1 MKSNSVKIYLLIFTI
16 NLVNADSVKFGLG
29 SCLDQDYPQPIWN
42 SIEKEELDYFVFLG
56 DNVYGDSPFGN
67 LRKMKRAYDKQK
79 KVLPSFLN
87 ELEVYAIWDD
97 HDYGLNDGGS
107 DYKNK
112 IDAEKLFLDFWEIP
126 QNDPRHKRQGI
137 YFSTDKIFFNKKFK
151 LIFLDTRFFRSK
163 LLGEKGGYVSNIND
177 SATILGKNQWQWLEK
192 ELNTEFD
199 FLIIFSSIQIIPMDH
214 PYEKW
219 SNFPNDRSKLLGILD
234 KHKDKAILFTG
245 DRHRSGI
252 YKKDGIIE
260 ITASSLNKP
269 GSLFTETDKY
279 LIGETYPEENYALFK
294 ISKNQIEVQIK
305 NVNGEILN
313 SIDLDYL

>member
-1 MKSNSVKIYLLIFTI
+1 MKNNSVKIYLLIFAI
-16 NLVNADSVKFGLG
+16 NIANADSVKFGLG

-42 SIEKEELDYFVFLG
+42 SIEKEELDYFIFLG

-87 ELEVYAIWDD
+87 DLEVYAIWDD

-112 IDAEKLFLDFWEIP
+112 IDAEKLFLDFWEIS
-126 QNDPRHKRQGI
+126 QNDPRHNREGI
-137 YFSTDKIFFNKKFK
+137 YFSTEKIFFDKKFK

-163 LLGEKGGYVSNIND
+163 LLGEKGGYISNTND
-177 SATILGKNQWQWLEK
+177 NATILGKNQWLWLEN

-219 SNFPNDRSKLLGILD
+219 SNFPKDRSKLLGMLD
-234 KHKDKAILFTG
+234 KHRGKTILFSG

-252 YKKDGIIE
+252 YKKDGIFE

-269 GSLFTETDKY
+269 GSLFNETDKF
-279 LIGETYPEENYALFK
+279 LIGETYPEENYALFE
-294 ISKNQIEVQIK
+294 IYENQIDVQIK
-305 NVNGEILN
+305 NLNGENLN
-313 SIDLDYL
+313 SISLNY

>member
-1 MKSNSVKIYLLIFTI
+1 LKSNSVKIYLLILAI
-16 NLVNADSVKFGLG
+16 NVVNADSVKFGLG

-42 SIEKEELDYFVFLG
+42 SIEKEELDYFIFLG
-56 DNVYGDSPFGN
+56 DNVYGDSPFGD

-87 ELEVYAIWDD
+87 DLEVYAIWDD

-112 IDAEKLFLDFWEIP
+112 IDAEKLFLDFWEIS
-126 QNDPRHKRQGI
+126 QNDPRHKREGI
-137 YFSTDKIFFNKKFK
+137 YFSTEKIFFDKKFK

-163 LLGEKGGYVSNIND
+163 LLGEKGGYISNTND
-177 SATILGKNQWQWLEK
+177 NATILGKNQWLWLEN

-219 SNFPNDRSKLLGILD
+219 SNFPKDRSKLLGMLD
-234 KHKDKAILFTG
+234 KHRGKTILFSG
-245 DRHRSGI
+245 DRHRSGM
-252 YKKDGIIE
+252 YKKDGIFE

-269 GSLFTETDKY
+269 GSLFNETDKF
-279 LIGETYPEENYALFK
+279 LIGETYPEENYALFE
-294 ISKNQIEVQIK
+294 IYENQIDVQIK
-305 NVNGEILN
+305 NLNGENLN
-313 SIDLDYL
+313 SISLNY

>member
-1 MKSNSVKIYLLIFTI
+1 MKNNSVKIYLLIFAI
-16 NLVNADSVKFGLG
+16 NIANADSVKFGLG

-42 SIEKEELDYFVFLG
+42 SIEKEELDYFIFLG

-87 ELEVYAIWDD
+87 DLEVYAIWDD

-112 IDAEKLFLDFWEIP
+112 IDAEKLFLDFWEIS
-126 QNDPRHKRQGI
+126 QNDPRHKREGI
-137 YFSTDKIFFNKKFK
+137 YFSTEKIFFDKKFK

-163 LLGEKGGYVSNIND
+163 LLGEKGGYISNTND
-177 SATILGKNQWQWLEK
+177 NATILGKNQWLWLEN

-219 SNFPNDRSKLLGILD
+219 SNFPKDRSKLLGMLD
-234 KHKDKAILFTG
+234 KHRGKTILFSG
-245 DRHRSGI
+245 DRHRSGM
-252 YKKDGIIE
+252 YKKDGIFE

-269 GSLFTETDKY
+269 GSLFNETDKF
-279 LIGETYPEENYALFK
+279 LIGETYPEENYALFE
-294 ISKNQIEVQIK
+294 IYENQIDVQIK
-305 NVNGEILN
+305 NLNGENLN
-313 SIDLDYL
+313 SISLNY

>member
-1 MKSNSVKIYLLIFTI
+1 MKSNSVKIYLLILAI
-16 NLVNADSVKFGLG
+16 NVVNADSVKFGLG

-42 SIEKEELDYFVFLG
+42 SIEKEELDYFIFLG
-56 DNVYGDSPFGN
+56 DNVYGDSPFGD

-87 ELEVYAIWDD
+87 DLEVYAIWDD

-112 IDAEKLFLDFWEIP
+112 IDAEKLFLDFWEIS
-126 QNDPRHKRQGI
+126 QNDPRHKREGI
-137 YFSTDKIFFNKKFK
+137 YFSTEKIFFDKKFK

-163 LLGEKGGYVSNIND
+163 LLGEKGGYISNTND
-177 SATILGKNQWQWLEK
+177 NATILGKNQWLWLEN

-219 SNFPNDRSKLLGILD
+219 SNFPKDRSKLLGMLD
-234 KHKDKAILFTG
+234 KHRGKTILFSG

-252 YKKDGIIE
+252 YKKDGIFE

-269 GSLFTETDKY
+269 GSLFNETDKF
-279 LIGETYPEENYALFK
+279 LIGETYPEENYALFE
-294 ISKNQIEVQIK
+294 IYENQIDVQIK
-305 NVNGEILN
+305 NLNGENLN
-313 SIDLDYL
+313 SISLNY

>member
-1 MKSNSVKIYLLIFTI
+1 MKSNSVKIYLLIFAI
-16 NLVNADSVKFGLG
+16 NIANADSVKFGLG

-42 SIEKEELDYFVFLG
+42 SIEKEELDYFIFLG

-87 ELEVYAIWDD
+87 DLEVYAIWDD
-97 HDYGLNDGGS
+97 HDFGINDGGS

-112 IDAEKLFLDFWEIP
+112 IDAEKLFLDFWEIS
-126 QNDPRHKRQGI
+126 QNDPRHKREGI
-137 YFSTDKIFFNKKFK
+137 YFSTEKIFFDKKFK

-163 LLGEKGGYVSNIND
+163 LLEEKGGYISNTKDN
-177 SATILGKNQWQWLEK
+177 ATILGKNQWKWLVD
-192 ELNTEFD
+192 ELNTQFD

-219 SNFPNDRSKLLGILD
+219 SNFPNERSKLLDVLNKFRD
-234 KHKDKAILFTG
+234 KTILFSG

-252 YKKDGIIE
+252 YKKDGIFE

-269 GSLFTETDKY
+269 GSLFNETDKF
-279 LIGETYPEENYALFK
+279 LIGETYPEENYALFE
-294 ISKNQIEVQIK
+294 IYENQIDVQIK
-305 NVNGEILN
+305 NLNGENLN
-313 SIDLDYL
+313 SISLNY

>member
-1 MKSNSVKIYLLIFTI
+1 MKNNSVKIYLLIFAI
-16 NLVNADSVKFGLG
+16 NIANADSVKFGLG

-42 SIEKEELDYFVFLG
+42 SIEKEELDYFIFLG

-87 ELEVYAIWDD
+87 DLEVYAIWDD

-112 IDAEKLFLDFWEIP
+112 IDAEKLFLDFWEIS
-126 QNDPRHKRQGI
+126 QNDPRHKREGI
-137 YFSTDKIFFNKKFK
+137 YFSTEKIFFDKKFK

-163 LLGEKGGYVSNIND
+163 LLGEKGGYISNTND
-177 SATILGKNQWQWLEK
+177 NATILGKNQWLWLEN

-219 SNFPNDRSKLLGILD
+219 SNFPKDRSKLLGMLD
-234 KHKDKAILFTG
+234 KHRGKTILFSG

-252 YKKDGIIE
+252 YKKDGIFE

-269 GSLFTETDKY
+269 GSLFNETDKF
-279 LIGETYPEENYALFK
+279 LIGETYPEENYALFE
-294 ISKNQIEVQIK
+294 IYENQIDVQIK
-305 NVNGEILN
+305 NLNGENLN
-313 SIDLDYL
+313 SISLNY

>member
-1 MKSNSVKIYLLIFTI
+1 MKNNSVKIYLLIFAI
-16 NLVNADSVKFGLG
+16 NIANADSVKFGLG

-42 SIEKEELDYFVFLG
+42 SIEKEELDYFIFLG
-56 DNVYGDSPFGN
+56 DNVYGDSPFGD

-87 ELEVYAIWDD
+87 DLEVYAIWDD

-112 IDAEKLFLDFWEIP
+112 IDAEKLFLDFWEIS
-126 QNDPRHKRQGI
+126 QNDPRHKREGI
-137 YFSTDKIFFNKKFK
+137 YFSTEKIFFDKKFK

-163 LLGEKGGYVSNIND
+163 LLGEKGGYISNTND
-177 SATILGKNQWQWLEK
+177 NATILGKNQWLWLEN

-219 SNFPNDRSKLLGILD
+219 SNFPKDRSKLLGMLD
-234 KHKDKAILFTG
+234 KHRGKTILFSG

-252 YKKDGIIE
+252 YKKDGIFE

-269 GSLFTETDKY
+269 GSLFNETDKF
-279 LIGETYPEENYALFK
+279 LIGETYPEENYALFE
-294 ISKNQIEVQIK
+294 IYENQIDVQIK
-305 NVNGEILN
+305 NLNGENLN
-313 SIDLDYL
+313 SISLNY

>member
-1 MKSNSVKIYLLIFTI
+1 MKNNSVKIYLLIFAI
-16 NLVNADSVKFGLG
+16 NIANADSVKFGLG

-42 SIEKEELDYFVFLG
+42 SIEKEELDYFIFLG

-87 ELEVYAIWDD
+87 DLEVYAIWDD

-112 IDAEKLFLDFWEIP
+112 IDAEKLFLDFWEIS
-126 QNDPRHKRQGI
+126 QNDPRHKREGI
-137 YFSTDKIFFNKKFK
+137 YFSTEKIFFDKKFK

-163 LLGEKGGYVSNIND
+163 LLGEKGGYISNTND
-177 SATILGKNQWQWLEK
+177 DATILGKNQWLWLEN

-219 SNFPNDRSKLLGILD
+219 SNFPKDRSKLLGMLD
-234 KHKDKAILFTG
+234 KHRGKTILFSG

-252 YKKDGIIE
+252 YKKDGIFE

-269 GSLFTETDKY
+269 GSLFNETDKF
-279 LIGETYPEENYALFK
+279 LIGETYPEENYALFE
-294 ISKNQIEVQIK
+294 IYENQIDVQIK
-305 NVNGEILN
+305 NLNGENLN
-313 SIDLDYL
+313 SISLNY

>member
-1 MKSNSVKIYLLIFTI
+1 MKNNSVKICLLIFAI
-16 NLVNADSVKFGLG
+16 NIVNADSVKFGLG

-42 SIEKEELDYFVFLG
+42 SIEKEELDYFIFLG

-87 ELEVYAIWDD
+87 DLEVYAIWDD

-112 IDAEKLFLDFWEIP
+112 IDAEKLFLDFWEIS
-126 QNDPRHKRQGI
+126 QNDPRHKREGI
-137 YFSTDKIFFNKKFK
+137 YFSTEKIFFDKKFK

-163 LLGEKGGYVSNIND
+163 LLGEKGGYISNTND
-177 SATILGKNQWQWLEK
+177 NATILGKNQWLWLED

-219 SNFPNDRSKLLGILD
+219 SNFPNERSKLLGVLNKFRD
-234 KHKDKAILFTG
+234 KTILFSG

-252 YKKDGIIE
+252 YEKDGIFE

-269 GSLFTETDKY
+269 GSLFNETDKF
-279 LIGETYPEENYALFK
+279 LIGETYPEVNYALFE
-294 ISKNQIEVQIK
+294 ISGNKIEVQIK
-305 NVNGEILN
+305 NLNGEILN
-313 SIDLDYL
+313 SIGLNH

>member
-1 MKSNSVKIYLLIFTI
+1 MKNNSVKIYLLIFAI
-16 NLVNADSVKFGLG
+16 NIANADSVKFGLG

-42 SIEKEELDYFVFLG
+42 SIEKEELDYFIFLG

-67 LRKMKRAYDKQK
+67 LKKMKRAYDKQK

-87 ELEVYAIWDD
+87 DLEVYAIWDD

-112 IDAEKLFLDFWEIP
+112 IDAEKLFLDFWEIS
-126 QNDPRHKRQGI
+126 QNDPRHKREGI
-137 YFSTDKIFFNKKFK
+137 YFSTEKIFFDKKFK

-163 LLGEKGGYVSNIND
+163 LLGEKGGYISNTND
-177 SATILGKNQWQWLEK
+177 DATILGKNQWLWLEN

-219 SNFPNDRSKLLGILD
+219 SNFPKDRSKLLGMLD
-234 KHKDKAILFTG
+234 KHRGKTILFSG

-252 YKKDGIIE
+252 YKKDGIFE

-269 GSLFTETDKY
+269 GSLFNETDKF
-279 LIGETYPEENYALFK
+279 LIGETYPEENYALFE
-294 ISKNQIEVQIK
+294 IYENQIDVQIK
-305 NVNGEILN
+305 NLNGENLN
-313 SIDLDYL
+313 SISLNY

>member
-1 MKSNSVKIYLLIFTI
+1 MKSNSVKIYLLIFAI
-16 NLVNADSVKFGLG
+16 NIANADSVKFGLG

-42 SIEKEELDYFVFLG
+42 SIEKEELDYFIFLG

-79 KVLPSFLN
+79 KVLPNFLN
-87 ELEVYAIWDD
+87 DLEVYAIWDD

-112 IDAEKLFLDFWEIP
+112 IDAEKLFLDFWEIS
-126 QNDPRHKRQGI
+126 QNDPRHKREGI
-137 YFSTDKIFFNKKFK
+137 YFSTEKIFFDKKFK

-163 LLGEKGGYVSNIND
+163 LLGEKGGYITNTND
-177 SATILGKNQWQWLEK
+177 NATILGKNQWQWLED

-219 SNFPNDRSKLLGILD
+219 SNFPNERSKLLGVLNKFRD
-234 KHKDKAILFTG
+234 KTILFSG

-252 YKKDGIIE
+252 YKKDGIFE

-269 GSLFTETDKY
+269 GSLFNETDKF
-279 LIGETYPEENYALFK
+279 LIGETYPEANYALFE
-294 ISKNQIEVQIK
+294 ISGNQIEVQIK
-305 NVNGEILN
+305 NLNGEILN
-313 SIDLDYL
+313 SIGLNY

>member
-1 MKSNSVKIYLLIFTI
+1 MKNNSVKIYLLIFAI
-16 NLVNADSVKFGLG
+16 NIVNADSVKFGLG

-42 SIEKEELDYFVFLG
+42 SIEKEKLDYFIFLG

-67 LRKMKRAYDKQK
+67 LKKMKRAYDKQK

-87 ELEVYAIWDD
+87 DLEVYAIWDD

-112 IDAEKLFLDFWEIP
+112 IDAEKLFLDFWEIS
-126 QNDPRHKRQGI
+126 QNDPRHKREGI
-137 YFSTDKIFFNKKFK
+137 YFSTEKIFFDKKFK

-163 LLGEKGGYVSNIND
+163 LLGEKGGYISNTND
-177 SATILGKNQWQWLEK
+177 NATILGKNQWLWLEN

-219 SNFPNDRSKLLGILD
+219 SNFPNERTKLLDVLNKFRD
-234 KHKDKAILFTG
+234 KTILFSG

-252 YKKDGIIE
+252 YKKDGIFE

-269 GSLFTETDKY
+269 GSLFNETDKF
-279 LIGETYPEENYALFK
+279 LIGETYPEANYALFE
-294 ISKNQIEVQIK
+294 ISGNQIEVQIK
-305 NVNGEILN
+305 NINGEILN
-313 SIDLDYL
+313 SIALNY

>member
-1 MKSNSVKIYLLIFTI
+1 MKNNSVKIYLLIFAI
-16 NLVNADSVKFGLG
+16 NIANADSVKFGLG

-42 SIEKEELDYFVFLG
+42 SIEKEELDYFIFLG

-67 LRKMKRAYDKQK
+67 LKKMKRAYDKQK

-87 ELEVYAIWDD
+87 DLEVYAIWDD

-112 IDAEKLFLDFWEIP
+112 IDAEKLFLDFWEIS
-126 QNDPRHKRQGI
+126 QNDPRHKREGI
-137 YFSTDKIFFNKKFK
+137 YFSTEKIFFDKKFK

-163 LLGEKGGYVSNIND
+163 LLGEKGGYISNTND
-177 SATILGKNQWQWLEK
+177 DATILGKNQWLWLEN

-219 SNFPNDRSKLLGILD
+219 SNFPKDRNKLLGMLD
-234 KHKDKAILFTG
+234 KHRGKTILFSG

-252 YKKDGIIE
+252 YKKDGIFE

-269 GSLFTETDKY
+269 GSLFNETDKF
-279 LIGETYPEENYALFK
+279 LIGETYPEANYALFEVYE
-294 ISKNQIEVQIK
+294 NQIEVQIK
-305 NVNGEILN
+305 NSNGEILN
-313 SIDLDYL
+313 SIGLNY

>member
-1 MKSNSVKIYLLIFTI
+1 MKNNSVKIYLLIFAI
-16 NLVNADSVKFGLG
+16 NIANADSVKFGLG

-42 SIEKEELDYFVFLG
+42 SIEKEELDYFIFLG

-87 ELEVYAIWDD
+87 DLEVYAIWDD

-112 IDAEKLFLDFWEIP
+112 IDAEKLFLDFWEIS
-126 QNDPRHKRQGI
+126 QNDPRHNREGI
-137 YFSTDKIFFNKKFK
+137 YFSTEKIFFDKKFK

-163 LLGEKGGYVSNIND
+163 LLGEKGGYISNTND
-177 SATILGKNQWQWLEK
+177 NATILGKNQWLWLEN

-219 SNFPNDRSKLLGILD
+219 SNFPKDRNKLLGMLD
-234 KHKDKAILFTG
+234 KHRGKTILFSG

-252 YKKDGIIE
+252 YKKDGIFE

-269 GSLFTETDKY
+269 GSLFNETDKF
-279 LIGETYPEENYALFK
+279 LIGETYPEENYALFE
-294 ISKNQIEVQIK
+294 IYENQIDVQIK
-305 NVNGEILN
+305 NLNGENLN
-313 SIDLDYL
+313 SISLNY

>member
-1 MKSNSVKIYLLIFTI
+1 MKSNSVKIYLLIFAI
-16 NLVNADSVKFGLG
+16 NIANADSVKFGLG

-42 SIEKEELDYFVFLG
+42 SIEKEELDYFIFLG

-87 ELEVYAIWDD
+87 DLEVYAIWDD
-97 HDYGLNDGGS
+97 HDFGINDGGS

-112 IDAEKLFLDFWEIP
+112 IDAEKLFLDFWEIS
-126 QNDPRHKRQGI
+126 QNDPRHKREGI
-137 YFSTDKIFFNKKFK
+137 YFSTEKIFFDKKFK

-163 LLGEKGGYVSNIND
+163 LLEEKGGYISNTKDN
-177 SATILGKNQWQWLEK
+177 ATILGKNQWKWLVD
-192 ELNTEFD
+192 ELNTQFD

-219 SNFPNDRSKLLGILD
+219 SNFPNERSKLLDVLNKFRD
-234 KHKDKAILFTG
+234 KTILFSG

-252 YKKDGIIE
+252 YKKDGIFE

-269 GSLFTETDKY
+269 GSLFNETDKF
-279 LIGETYPEENYALFK
+279 LIGETYPEANYALFE
-294 ISKNQIEVQIK
+294 ISGNQIEVQIK
-305 NVNGEILN
+305 NINGEILN
-313 SIDLDYL
+313 SIGLNY

>member
-1 MKSNSVKIYLLIFTI
+1 MKNNSVKIYLLIFAI
-16 NLVNADSVKFGLG
+16 NIANADSVKFGLG

-42 SIEKEELDYFVFLG
+42 SIEKEELDYFIFLG
-56 DNVYGDSPFGN
+56 DNVYGDSPIGN

-87 ELEVYAIWDD
+87 DLEVYAIWDD

-112 IDAEKLFLDFWEIP
+112 IDAEKLFLDFWEIS
-126 QNDPRHKRQGI
+126 QNDPRHKREGI
-137 YFSTDKIFFNKKFK
+137 YFSTEKIFFDKKFK

-163 LLGEKGGYVSNIND
+163 LLGEKGGYISNTND
-177 SATILGKNQWQWLEK
+177 NATILGKNQWLWLEN

-219 SNFPNDRSKLLGILD
+219 SNFPKDRSKLLGMLD
-234 KHKDKAILFTG
+234 KHRGKTILFSG
-245 DRHRSGI
+245 DRHRSGM
-252 YKKDGIIE
+252 YKKDGIFE

-269 GSLFTETDKY
+269 GSLFNETDKF
-279 LIGETYPEENYALFK
+279 LIGETYPEENYALFE
-294 ISKNQIEVQIK
+294 IYENQIDVQIK
-305 NVNGEILN
+305 NLNGENLN
-313 SIDLDYL
+313 SISLNY

>member
-1 MKSNSVKIYLLIFTI
+1 MKSNSVKIYLLIFAI
-16 NLVNADSVKFGLG
+16 NIANADSVKFGLG

-42 SIEKEELDYFVFLG
+42 SIEKEELDYFIFLG
-56 DNVYGDSPFGN
+56 DNVYGDSRFGN

-79 KVLPSFLN
+79 KVLPSFLKD
-87 ELEVYAIWDD
+87 LEVYAIWDD
-97 HDYGLNDGGS
+97 HDFGINDGGS

-112 IDAEKLFLDFWEIP
+112 IDAEKLFLDFWEIS
-126 QNDPRHKRQGI
+126 QNDPRHKREGI
-137 YFSTDKIFFNKKFK
+137 YFSTEKIFFDKKFK

-163 LLGEKGGYVSNIND
+163 LLEEKGVYISNTKDN
-177 SATILGKNQWQWLEK
+177 ATILGKNQWQWLID

-219 SNFPNDRSKLLGILD
+219 SNFPNERNKLLGVLNKFRD
-234 KHKDKAILFTG
+234 KTILFSG

-252 YKKDGIIE
+252 YKKDGIFE

-269 GSLFTETDKY
+269 GSTFNETDKF
-279 LIGETYPEENYALFK
+279 LIGETYPEANYALFE
-294 ISKNQIEVQIK
+294 ISGNQIEVQIK
-305 NVNGEILN
+305 NINGEILN
-313 SIDLDYL
+313 SIDLNY

>member
-1 MKSNSVKIYLLIFTI
+1 MKSNSVKIYLLILAI
-16 NLVNADSVKFGLG
+16 NVVNADSVKFGLG

-42 SIEKEELDYFVFLG
+42 SIEKEELDYFIFLG
-56 DNVYGDSPFGN
+56 DNVYGDSPFGD

-87 ELEVYAIWDD
+87 DLEVYAIWDD

-112 IDAEKLFLDFWEIP
+112 IDAEKLFLDFWEIS
-126 QNDPRHKRQGI
+126 QNDPRHKREGI
-137 YFSTDKIFFNKKFK
+137 YFSTEKIFFDKKFK

-163 LLGEKGGYVSNIND
+163 LLGEKGGYISNTND
-177 SATILGKNQWQWLEK
+177 NATILGKNQWLWLEN

-219 SNFPNDRSKLLGILD
+219 SNFPKDRSKLLGMLD
-234 KHKDKAILFTG
+234 KHRGKTILFSG
-245 DRHRSGI
+245 DRHRSGM
-252 YKKDGIIE
+252 YKKDGIFE

-269 GSLFTETDKY
+269 GSLFNETDKF
-279 LIGETYPEENYALFK
+279 LIGETYPEENYALFE
-294 ISKNQIEVQIK
+294 IYENQIDVQIK
-305 NVNGEILN
+305 NLNGENLN
-313 SIDLDYL
+313 SISLNY

>member
-1 MKSNSVKIYLLIFTI
+1 LKSNSVKIYLLIFAI
-16 NLVNADSVKFGLG
+16 NIVNADSVKFGLG

-42 SIEKEELDYFVFLG
+42 SIEKEELDYFIFLG

-79 KVLPSFLN
+79 KVLPNFLN
-87 ELEVYAIWDD
+87 DLEVYAIWDD

-112 IDAEKLFLDFWEIP
+112 IDAEKLFLDFWEIS
-126 QNDPRHKRQGI
+126 QNDPRHKREGI
-137 YFSTDKIFFNKKFK
+137 YFSTEKIFFDKKFK

-163 LLGEKGGYVSNIND
+163 LSGEKGGYIGNTND
-177 SATILGKNQWQWLEK
+177 NATILGKNQWQWLEH

-219 SNFPNDRSKLLGILD
+219 SNFPNERSKLLGVLNKFRD
-234 KHKDKAILFTG
+234 KTILFSG

-252 YKKDGIIE
+252 YKKDGIFE

-269 GSLFTETDKY
+269 GSLFNETDKF
-279 LIGETYPEENYALFK
+279 LIGETYPEANYALFE
-294 ISKNQIEVQIK
+294 ISGNQIDVQIK
-305 NVNGEILN
+305 NLNGEILN
-313 SIDLDYL
+313 SIGLNY

>member
-1 MKSNSVKIYLLIFTI
+1 MKSNSVKIYLLIFAI
-16 NLVNADSVKFGLG
+16 NIANADSVKFGLG

-42 SIEKEELDYFVFLG
+42 SIEKEELDYFIFLG

-79 KVLPSFLN
+79 AVLPNFLSQ
-87 ELEVYAIWDD
+87 LEVYAIWDD

-112 IDAEKLFLDFWEIP
+112 IDAEKLFLDFWEIS
-126 QNDPRHKRQGI
+126 QNDPRHKREGI
-137 YFSTDKIFFNKKFK
+137 YFSTEKIFFDKKFK

-163 LLGEKGGYVSNIND
+163 LLGEKGGYISNTND
-177 SATILGKNQWQWLEK
+177 NATILGKNQWLWLEN

-219 SNFPNDRSKLLGILD
+219 SNFPNERSKLLGVLNKFRD
-234 KHKDKAILFTG
+234 KTILFSG

-252 YKKDGIIE
+252 YKKDGIFE

-269 GSLFTETDKY
+269 GSLFNETDKF
-279 LIGETYPEENYALFK
+279 LIGETYPEANYALFE
-294 ISKNQIEVQIK
+294 ISGNQIEVQIK
-305 NVNGEILN
+305 NINGEILN
-313 SIDLDYL
+313 SIGLNY

>member
-1 MKSNSVKIYLLIFTI
+1 LKNNSVKIYLLIFAI
-16 NLVNADSVKFGLG
+16 NIANADSVKFGLG

-42 SIEKEELDYFVFLG
+42 SIEKEELDYFIFLG

-87 ELEVYAIWDD
+87 DLEVYAIWDD

-112 IDAEKLFLDFWEIP
+112 IDAEKLFLDFWEIS
-126 QNDPRHKRQGI
+126 QNDPRHKREGI
-137 YFSTDKIFFNKKFK
+137 YFSTEKIFFDKKFK

-163 LLGEKGGYVSNIND
+163 LLGEKGGYISNTND
-177 SATILGKNQWQWLEK
+177 NATILGKNQWLWLEN

-219 SNFPNDRSKLLGILD
+219 SNFPKDRSKLLGMLD
-234 KHKDKAILFTG
+234 KHRGKTILFSG
-245 DRHRSGI
+245 DRHRSGM
-252 YKKDGIIE
+252 YKKDGIFE

-269 GSLFTETDKY
+269 GSLFNETDKF
-279 LIGETYPEENYALFK
+279 LIGETYPEENYALFE
-294 ISKNQIEVQIK
+294 IYENQIDVQIK
-305 NVNGEILN
+305 NLNGENLN
-313 SIDLDYL
+313 SISLNY

>member
-1 MKSNSVKIYLLIFTI
+1 MKSNSVKIYLLIFAI
-16 NLVNADSVKFGLG
+16 NIANADSVKFGLG

-42 SIEKEELDYFVFLG
+42 SIEKEELDYFIFLG

-87 ELEVYAIWDD
+87 DLEVYAIWDD

-112 IDAEKLFLDFWEIP
+112 IDAEKLFLDFWEIS
-126 QNDPRHKRQGI
+126 QNDPRHKREGI
-137 YFSTDKIFFNKKFK
+137 YFSTEKIFFDKKFK

-163 LLGEKGGYVSNIND
+163 LLGEKGGYISNTND
-177 SATILGKNQWQWLEK
+177 NATILGKNQWLWLEN

-219 SNFPNDRSKLLGILD
+219 SNFPKDRSKLLGMLD
-234 KHKDKAILFTG
+234 KHRGKTILFSG

-252 YKKDGIIE
+252 YKKDGIFE

-269 GSLFTETDKY
+269 GSLFNETDKF
-279 LIGETYPEENYALFK
+279 LIGETYPEANYALFEVYE
-294 ISKNQIEVQIK
+294 NQIEVQIK
-305 NVNGEILN
+305 NSNGEILN
-313 SIDLDYL
+313 SIGLNY

>member
-1 MKSNSVKIYLLIFTI
+1 MKNNSVKIYLLIFAI
-16 NLVNADSVKFGLG
+16 NIANADSVKFGLG

-42 SIEKEELDYFVFLG
+42 SIEKEELDYFIFLG

-67 LRKMKRAYDKQK
+67 LKKMKRAYDKQK

-87 ELEVYAIWDD
+87 DLEVYAIWDD

-112 IDAEKLFLDFWEIP
+112 IDAEKLFLDFWEIS
-126 QNDPRHKRQGI
+126 QNDPRHKREGI
-137 YFSTDKIFFNKKFK
+137 YFSTEKIFFDKKFK

-163 LLGEKGGYVSNIND
+163 LLGEKGGYISNTND
-177 SATILGKNQWQWLEK
+177 NATILGKNQWLWLEN

-219 SNFPNDRSKLLGILD
+219 SNFPKDRSKLLGMLD
-234 KHKDKAILFTG
+234 KHRGKTILFSG

-252 YKKDGIIE
+252 YKKDGIFE

-269 GSLFTETDKY
+269 GSLFNETDKF
-279 LIGETYPEENYALFK
+279 LIGETYPEANYALFEVYE
-294 ISKNQIEVQIK
+294 NQIEVQIK
-305 NVNGEILN
+305 NSNGEILN
-313 SIDLDYL
+313 SIGLNY

>member
-1 MKSNSVKIYLLIFTI
+1 MKNNSVKIYLLIFAI
-16 NLVNADSVKFGLG
+16 NIANADSVKFGLG

-42 SIEKEELDYFVFLG
+42 SIEKEELDYFIFLG
-56 DNVYGDSPFGN
+56 DNVYGDSPFGD

-87 ELEVYAIWDD
+87 DLEVYAIWDD

-112 IDAEKLFLDFWEIP
+112 IDAEKLFLDFWEIS
-126 QNDPRHKRQGI
+126 QNDPRHKREGI
-137 YFSTDKIFFNKKFK
+137 YFSTEKIFFDKKFK

-163 LLGEKGGYVSNIND
+163 LLGEKGGYISNTND
-177 SATILGKNQWQWLEK
+177 NATILGKNQWLWLEN

-219 SNFPNDRSKLLGILD
+219 SNFPKDRSKLLGMLD
-234 KHKDKAILFTG
+234 KHRGKTILFSG
-245 DRHRSGI
+245 DRHRSGM
-252 YKKDGIIE
+252 YKKDGIFE

-269 GSLFTETDKY
+269 GSLFNETDKF
-279 LIGETYPEENYALFK
+279 LIGETYPEENYALFE
-294 ISKNQIEVQIK
+294 IYENQIDVQIK
-305 NVNGEILN
+305 NLNGENLN
-313 SIDLDYL
+313 SISLNY

>member
-1 MKSNSVKIYLLIFTI
+1 MKNNSVKIYLLIFAI
-16 NLVNADSVKFGLG
+16 NIANADSVKFGLG

-42 SIEKEELDYFVFLG
+42 SIEKEELDYFIFLG

-67 LRKMKRAYDKQK
+67 LRKMKRAYYKQK

-87 ELEVYAIWDD
+87 DLEVYAIWDD

-112 IDAEKLFLDFWEIP
+112 IDAEKLFLDFWEIS
-126 QNDPRHKRQGI
+126 QNDPRHKREGI
-137 YFSTDKIFFNKKFK
+137 YFSTEKIFFDKKFK

-163 LLGEKGGYVSNIND
+163 LLGEKGGYISNTND
-177 SATILGKNQWQWLEK
+177 NATILGKNQWLWLEN

-219 SNFPNDRSKLLGILD
+219 SNFPKDRSKLLGMLD
-234 KHKDKAILFTG
+234 KHRGKTILFSG

-252 YKKDGIIE
+252 YKKDGIFE

-269 GSLFTETDKY
+269 GSLFNETDKF
-279 LIGETYPEENYALFK
+279 LIGETYPEENYALFE
-294 ISKNQIEVQIK
+294 IYENQIDVQIK
-305 NVNGEILN
+305 NLNGENLN
-313 SIDLDYL
+313 SISLNY

>member
-1 MKSNSVKIYLLIFTI
+1 MKNNSVKIYLLIFAI
-16 NLVNADSVKFGLG
+16 NIANADSVKFGLG

-42 SIEKEELDYFVFLG
+42 SIEKEELDYFIFLG

-87 ELEVYAIWDD
+87 DLEVYAIWDD

-112 IDAEKLFLDFWEIP
+112 IDAEKLFLDFWEIS
-126 QNDPRHKRQGI
+126 QNDPRHKREGI
-137 YFSTDKIFFNKKFK
+137 YFSTEKIFFDKKFK

-163 LLGEKGGYVSNIND
+163 LLGEKGGYISNTND
-177 SATILGKNQWQWLEK
+177 NATILGKNQWLWLEN

-219 SNFPNDRSKLLGILD
+219 SNFPKDRSKLLGMLD
-234 KHKDKAILFTG
+234 KHRGKTILFSG

-252 YKKDGIIE
+252 YKKDGIFE

-269 GSLFTETDKY
+269 GSLFNETDKF
-279 LIGETYPEENYALFK
+279 LIGETYPEANYALFEVYE
-294 ISKNQIEVQIK
+294 NQIEVQIK
-305 NVNGEILN
+305 NSNGEILN
-313 SIDLDYL
+313 SIGLNY

>member
-1 MKSNSVKIYLLIFTI
+1 MKSNSVKIYLLIFAI
-16 NLVNADSVKFGLG
+16 NIANADSVKFGLG

-42 SIEKEELDYFVFLG
+42 SIEKEELDYFIFLG

-87 ELEVYAIWDD
+87 DLEVYAIWDD

-112 IDAEKLFLDFWEIP
+112 IDAEKLFLDFWEIS
-126 QNDPRHKRQGI
+126 QNDPRHNREGI
-137 YFSTDKIFFNKKFK
+137 YFSTEKIFFDKKFK

-163 LLGEKGGYVSNIND
+163 LLGEKGGYISNTND
-177 SATILGKNQWQWLEK
+177 DATILGKNQWLWLEN

-219 SNFPNDRSKLLGILD
+219 SNFPNERSKLLDVLNKFRD
-234 KHKDKAILFTG
+234 KTILFSG

-252 YKKDGIIE
+252 YKKDGIFE

-269 GSLFTETDKY
+269 GSLFNETDKF
-279 LIGETYPEENYALFK
+279 LIGETYPEANYALFE
-294 ISKNQIEVQIK
+294 ISGNQIEVQIK
-305 NVNGEILN
+305 NINGEILN
-313 SIDLDYL
+313 SIGLNY

>member
-1 MKSNSVKIYLLIFTI
+1 MKNNSVKIYLLIFAI
-16 NLVNADSVKFGLG
+16 NIANADSVKFGLG

-42 SIEKEELDYFVFLG
+42 SIEKEELDYFIFLG

-67 LRKMKRAYDKQK
+67 LKKMKRAYDKQK

-87 ELEVYAIWDD
+87 DLEVYAIWDD

-112 IDAEKLFLDFWEIP
+112 IDAEKLFLDFWEIS
-126 QNDPRHKRQGI
+126 QNDPRHNREGI
-137 YFSTDKIFFNKKFK
+137 YFSTEKIFFDKKFK

-163 LLGEKGGYVSNIND
+163 LLGEKGGYISNTND
-177 SATILGKNQWQWLEK
+177 DATILGKNQWLWLEN

-219 SNFPNDRSKLLGILD
+219 SNFPKDRSKLLGMLD
-234 KHKDKAILFTG
+234 KHRGKTILFSG

-252 YKKDGIIE
+252 YKKDGIFE

-269 GSLFTETDKY
+269 GSLFNETDKF
-279 LIGETYPEENYALFK
+279 LIGETYPEANYALFEVYE
-294 ISKNQIEVQIK
+294 NQIEVQIK
-305 NVNGEILN
+305 NSNGEILN
-313 SIDLDYL
+313 SIGLNY

>member
-1 MKSNSVKIYLLIFTI
+1 MKSNSVKIYLLIFAI
-16 NLVNADSVKFGLG
+16 NIVNADSVKFGLG

-42 SIEKEELDYFVFLG
+42 SIEKEELDYFIFLG

-79 KVLPSFLN
+79 KVLPNFLN
-87 ELEVYAIWDD
+87 DLEVYAIWDD

-112 IDAEKLFLDFWEIP
+112 IDAEKLFLDFWEIS
-126 QNDPRHKRQGI
+126 QNDPRHKREGI
-137 YFSTDKIFFNKKFK
+137 YFSTEKIFFDKKFK

-163 LLGEKGGYVSNIND
+163 LLGEKGGYISNTND
-177 SATILGKNQWQWLEK
+177 NATILGKNQWQWLEN

-219 SNFPNDRSKLLGILD
+219 SNFPNERSKLLGVLNKFRD
-234 KHKDKAILFTG
+234 KTILFSG

-252 YKKDGIIE
+252 YKKDGIFE

-269 GSLFTETDKY
+269 GSLFNETDKF
-279 LIGETYPEENYALFK
+279 LIGETYPEANYALFE
-294 ISKNQIEVQIK
+294 ISGNQIDVQIK
-305 NVNGEILN
+305 NLNGEILN
-313 SIDLDYL
+313 SIGLNY

>member
-1 MKSNSVKIYLLIFTI
+1 MKSNSVKIYLLIFAI
-16 NLVNADSVKFGLG
+16 NIANADSVKFGLG

-42 SIEKEELDYFVFLG
+42 SIEKEELDYFIFLG

-87 ELEVYAIWDD
+87 DLEVYAIWDD

-112 IDAEKLFLDFWEIP
+112 IDAEKLFLDFWEIS
-126 QNDPRHKRQGI
+126 QNDPRHKREGI
-137 YFSTDKIFFNKKFK
+137 YFSTEKIFFDKKFK

-163 LLGEKGGYVSNIND
+163 LLGEKGGYISNTND
-177 SATILGKNQWQWLEK
+177 NATILGKNQWLWLEN

-219 SNFPNDRSKLLGILD
+219 SNFPNERSKLLDVLNKFRD
-234 KHKDKAILFTG
+234 KTILFSG

-252 YKKDGIIE
+252 YKKDGIFE

-269 GSLFTETDKY
+269 GSLFNETDKF
-279 LIGETYPEENYALFK
+279 LIGETYPEANYALFE
-294 ISKNQIEVQIK
+294 ISGNQIEVQIK
-305 NVNGEILN
+305 NINGEILN
-313 SIDLDYL
+313 SIGLNY

>member
-1 MKSNSVKIYLLIFTI
+1 MKSNPIKFFLLIFIINQINAGTI
-16 NLVNADSVKFGLG
+16 KFGLG

-42 SIEKEELDYFVFLG
+42 PIEKEELDYFVFLG
-56 DNVYGDSPFGN
+56 DNVYGDSAFGN
-67 LRKMKRAYDKQK
+67 LRKMKRAYVKQK
-79 KVLPSFLN
+79 KVLPSFLKQ
-87 ELEVYAIWDD
+87 LQVYAIWDD

-126 QNDPRHKRQGI
+126 QNDPRHQRDGI
-137 YFSTDKIFFNKKFK
+137 YFSTEKIFFDKKFK

-163 LLGEKGGYVSNIND
+163 LLSEKGGYISNIKDN
-177 SATILGKNQWQWLEK
+177 ATILGKNQWLWLED
-192 ELNTEFD
+192 ELNSEFD

-219 SNFPNDRSKLLGILD
+219 NNFPNDRSKLLGVLD
-234 KHKDKAILFTG
+234 KYRDKTILFSG

-260 ITASSLNKP
+260 ITTSSLNKP
-269 GSLFTETDKY
+269 GSLFTETDQF
-279 LIGETYPEENYALFK
+279 LIGETYPEENYALFE
-294 ISKNQIEVQIK
+294 ISENLIEVQIK
-305 NVNGEILN
+305 NLNGEILN
-313 SIDLDYL
+313 SIKLNYF

>member
-1 MKSNSVKIYLLIFTI
+1 LKNNSVKIYLLIFAI
-16 NLVNADSVKFGLG
+16 NIANADSVKFGLG

-42 SIEKEELDYFVFLG
+42 SIEKEELDYFIFLG
-56 DNVYGDSPFGN
+56 DNVYGDSPFGD

-87 ELEVYAIWDD
+87 DLEVYAIWDD

-112 IDAEKLFLDFWEIP
+112 IDAEKLFLDFWEIS
-126 QNDPRHKRQGI
+126 QNDPRHKREGI
-137 YFSTDKIFFNKKFK
+137 YFSTEKIFFDKKFK

-163 LLGEKGGYVSNIND
+163 LLGEKGGYISNTND
-177 SATILGKNQWQWLEK
+177 NATILGKNQWLWLEN

-219 SNFPNDRSKLLGILD
+219 SNFPKDRSKLLGMLD
-234 KHKDKAILFTG
+234 KHRGKTILFSG

-252 YKKDGIIE
+252 YKKDGIFE

-269 GSLFTETDKY
+269 GSLFNETDKF
-279 LIGETYPEENYALFK
+279 LIGETYPEANYALFEVYE
-294 ISKNQIEVQIK
+294 NQIEVQIK
-305 NVNGEILN
+305 NSNGEILN
-313 SIDLDYL
+313 SIGLNY

>member
-1 MKSNSVKIYLLIFTI
+1 MKNNSVKIYLLIFAI
-16 NLVNADSVKFGLG
+16 NIANADSVKFGLG

-42 SIEKEELDYFVFLG
+42 SIEKEELDYFIFLG

-87 ELEVYAIWDD
+87 DLEVYAIWDD

-112 IDAEKLFLDFWEIP
+112 IDAEKLFLDFWEIS
-126 QNDPRHKRQGI
+126 QNDPRHNREGI
-137 YFSTDKIFFNKKFK
+137 YFSTEKIFFDKKFK

-163 LLGEKGGYVSNIND
+163 LLGEKGGYISNTND
-177 SATILGKNQWQWLEK
+177 DATILGKNQWLWLEN

-219 SNFPNDRSKLLGILD
+219 SNFPKDRSKLLGMLD
-234 KHKDKAILFTG
+234 KHRGKTILFSG

-252 YKKDGIIE
+252 YKKDGIFE

-269 GSLFTETDKY
+269 GSLFNETDKF
-279 LIGETYPEENYALFK
+279 LIGETYPEANYALFEVYE
-294 ISKNQIEVQIK
+294 NQIEVQIK
-305 NVNGEILN
+305 NSNGEILN
-313 SIDLDYL
+313 SIGLNY